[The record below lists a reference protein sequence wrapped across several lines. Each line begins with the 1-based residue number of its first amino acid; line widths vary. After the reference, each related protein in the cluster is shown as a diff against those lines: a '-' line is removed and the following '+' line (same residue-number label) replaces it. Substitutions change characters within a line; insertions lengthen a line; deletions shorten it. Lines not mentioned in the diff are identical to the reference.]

1 VGKKQKKT
9 SEASPSPSSQGPTP
23 GAEIS
28 YASPATRAID
38 AKRWDLNSIMT
49 WSLCAFLLA
58 LPVADGILRG
68 VGKAYTAGSELTP
81 DRSRFA
87 VMNAMTLTG
96 FQGRAS
102 LANYPVAGQ
111 ALILVLQ
118 LGGILF
124 SLILGGLCC
133 TRILRLPY
141 SDGQVVRSACLT
153 TAFCVFG
160 GALVLLTHTEGAPM
174 PALMLAASA
183 FGNGGLAIGEV
194 PEIRAW
200 QTHLVLLPLAV
211 IGSVGMPVLM
221 EAPAAILRRQ
231 ALSDH
236 SRTVLRM
243 TAWVY
248 LVGFVLLLGVRL
260 PAEQWPKETGA
271 WMRDRVAAAS
281 VQSVN
286 SRTAGL
292 PFEAFEGVTRVVPW
306 LLIPLM
312 MIGGS
317 PASTAG
323 GVKTT
328 TLVTLW
334 RAGRRTIAGQPIQ
347 RSAGVALAWV
357 GTYLVLMVLFCTL
370 LLIAEPQLRPERVLF
385 DTVSALS
392 NVGLSY
398 DNIMSVSPGLDLY
411 TAAMFFGRVT
421 PLLVLWWMARMTDP
435 AELAVG

>member
-1 VGKKQKKT
+1 MGKKQKKS
-9 SEASPSPSSQGPTP
+9 SEGP
-23 GAEIS
+23 GASSPTTPAPAIP
-28 YASPATRAID
+28 YATPSTRGED
-38 AKRWDLNSIMT
+38 AKRWDLNSIMV
-49 WSLCAFLLA
+49 WSLCGFLLT

-68 VGKAYTAGSELTP
+68 VGAAFTAGSELTP

-111 ALILVLQ
+111 VLILVLQ

-133 TRILRLPY
+133 VRILRLPY
-141 SDGQVVRSACLT
+141 ADGRVVRTACFT
-153 TAFCVFG
+153 TAFCVLS
-160 GALVLLTHTEGAPM
+160 GALVLLTHTDGAPL
-174 PALMLAASA
+174 PALMLATSA
-183 FGNGGLAIGEV
+183 LGNGGLAIGEV
-194 PEIRAW
+194 PGMRAW
-200 QTHLVLLPLAV
+200 QTHLVLMPLMV
-211 IGSVGMPVLM
+211 IGSVGMPVLL
-221 EAPAAILRRQ
+221 ELPGAILRKQ
-231 ALSDH
+231 PLSEH

-248 LVGFVLLLGVRL
+248 LVGLLVLLGARL
-260 PAEQWPKETGA
+260 LAEQWPKEPGA
-271 WMRDRVAAAS
+271 WMRERVAAAS

-286 SRTAGL
+286 ARTGGL
-292 PFEAFEGVTRVVPW
+292 PFEAFEGIARVVPW

-312 MIGGS
+312 IVGGS

-323 GVKTT
+323 GIKTT

-334 RAGRRTIAGQPIQ
+334 RAGQ
-347 RSAGVALAWV
+347 RAVKGEAVPRGAGVALAWV
-357 GTYLVLMVLFCTL
+357 GAYLVLMVLFCTL
-370 LLIAEPQLRPERVLF
+370 LLITEPQLRPERVLF

-421 PLLVLWWMARMTDP
+421 PLLVLWWMARMSEP